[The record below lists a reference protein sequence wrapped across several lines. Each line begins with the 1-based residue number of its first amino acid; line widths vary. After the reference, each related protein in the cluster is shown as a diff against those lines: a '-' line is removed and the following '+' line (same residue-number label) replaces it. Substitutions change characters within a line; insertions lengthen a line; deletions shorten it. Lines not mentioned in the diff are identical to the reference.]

1 MFLNVTVAGLDKSEA
16 YLKKDES
23 IQLNITGLSST
34 NGLHFTSDN
43 TKVATVDE
51 KGAITAKNAGKANIT
66 LAGAGQSMSCTV
78 YVMDI
83 ADSYIIPLGSTQKFK
98 MDYLGNDA
106 KYIIEDT
113 AVASEASGKI
123 TGVSEGQTSMTVE
136 SHGKSFDT
144 TLYVAQIQP
153 TSTEVMEG
161 EETSVM
167 ITGLPDGI
175 SPTWR
180 SEDEKIAKVDG
191 NGNITGVKEGET
203 VIKGTV
209 KGMVFSCKIKVSKGA
224 ATEASSEE
232 TSGETTESSSE
243 AAESTTQTKEN

>member
-1 MFLNVTVAGLDKSEA
+1 
-16 YLKKDES
+16 
-23 IQLNITGLSST
+23 
-34 NGLHFTSDN
+34 
-43 TKVATVDE
+43 
-51 KGAITAKNAGKANIT
+51 
-66 LAGAGQSMSCTV
+66 
-78 YVMDI
+78 
-83 ADSYIIPLGSTQKFK
+83 
-98 MDYLGNDA
+98 
-106 KYIIEDT
+106 
-113 AVASEASGKI
+113 
-123 TGVSEGQTSMTVE
+123 MTVE
-136 SHGKSFDT
+136 SRGKSFDT

-209 KGMVFSCKIKVSKGA
+209 KGNTFSCKIKVSKGQA
-224 ATEASSEE
+224 ADTSEE
-232 TSGETTESSSE
+232 GAPEEATESSSE
-243 AAESTTQTKEN
+243 AAEETTQTTEKKNR

>member
-1 MFLNVTVAGLDKSEA
+1 
-16 YLKKDES
+16 
-23 IQLNITGLSST
+23 
-34 NGLHFTSDN
+34 
-43 TKVATVDE
+43 
-51 KGAITAKNAGKANIT
+51 
-66 LAGAGQSMSCTV
+66 
-78 YVMDI
+78 
-83 ADSYIIPLGSTQKFK
+83 
-98 MDYLGNDA
+98 
-106 KYIIEDT
+106 
-113 AVASEASGKI
+113 
-123 TGVSEGQTSMTVE
+123 MTVE

-232 TSGETTESSSE
+232 TSGDTTESSSE